1 MIKKITALLSAIIIL
16 SCNSNT
22 TKEVKKDSTTAETV
36 QTDTVTMPEVEG
48 VYKDTL
54 PCADCAGILTTI
66 QLSNDSTYITEQQ
79 YLGKKESDVFYTL
92 GKWSLTDSIVALS
105 GIKDAPNKYKAT
117 LNGITQLDKDGK
129 EITGT
134 KLNYTLTRIA
144 NKNFKTKNNIPVE
157 GMFVYYADT
166 HLITICATGKT
177 YPATLTKETV
187 KMETDYSSLKKKDK
201 EPLLTHVE
209 GVFEMHSAMEGDK
222 EEETFVIKKFI
233 KFLPGEKCKQ

>member
-22 TKEVKKDSTTAETV
+22 TKEIKKDSTTVETI
-36 QTDTVTMPEVEG
+36 QADTVTMPEVEG

-66 QLSNDSTYITEQQ
+66 QLSKDSTYIIEQQ
-79 YLGKKESDVFYTL
+79 YLGKKQADVFYTL
-92 GKWSLTDSIVALS
+92 GRWNLNDSIITLS
-105 GIKDAPNKYKAT
+105 GIKDAPDKYKAT
-117 LNGITQLDKDGK
+117 LNSITQLDKEGK
-129 EITGT
+129 ETTGT
-134 KLNYTLTRIA
+134 ALNYSLSRIA
-144 NKNFKTKNNIPVE
+144 NKTFKTKNNIPVE
-157 GMFVYYADT
+157 GMFVYYADA
-166 HLITICATGKT
+166 HLITICATSKT
-177 YPATLTKETV
+177 YPAALTKETV

-201 EPLLTHVE
+201 EPLLAHVE
-209 GVFEMHSAMEGDK
+209 GIFEMRPSMEGNK